1 MSITT
6 KKEKKQSKGVAGSG
20 LTQKELTEL
29 KKKNPRRFEELLD
42 MIEKKKS
49 SRGQGAFGL
58 GQADILLLTPE
69 MLGADTTAP
78 MRDTATAVA
87 NREKKFM
94 KDGGLAEATARL
106 KAQELSAGGT
116 VIKTKTVAMD
126 KSPNSGLITQRGFGA
141 SRRT

>member
-29 KKKNPRRFEELLD
+29 KKKNPRRFEKFLD
-42 MIEKKKS
+42 MLREGKTK
-49 SRGQGAFGL
+49 Q
-58 GQADILLLTPE
+58 DDNLLLTPD
-69 MLGADTTAP
+69 M
-78 MRDTATAVA
+78 
-87 NREKKFM
+87 M
-94 KDGGLAEATARL
+94 KGQIGLMKEGGLAEATAKL
-106 KAQELSAGGT
+106 KAKGMKAGGE
-116 VIKTKTVAMD
+116 VKAEMTKKDKVVSID